1 MLRRA
6 AACGAIL
13 AFWTG
18 LWISAAPPAG
28 GQTPEE
34 IFSRGNTAY
43 DEGRY
48 ADAVA
53 DYESVLRYRIRD
65 PRVEFNLGNA
75 QFRLGR
81 LGEAI
86 LHYERA
92 RRMDPT
98 DPEIVSNL
106 QYARSMC
113 FDRVEPPQL
122 HPTVRW
128 VRAIQDHLGPDR
140 QAWIF
145 LAVIWVIAAFLAIE
159 LARRGSWRGRSGW
172 MLATLLLIAILVGVS
187 WYSTY
192 QRLEGRQLAVVLDG
206 AVEVLAG
213 PGENNPSLFTVHEGL
228 TLEVRSERSEWVQ
241 VSLPNA
247 MNGWIPARSLGRV

>member
-1 MLRRA
+1 MSRA
-6 AACGAIL
+6 RACGATL
-13 AFWTG
+13 AALIG
-18 LWISAAPPAG
+18 LLLCAVPPVAA
-28 GQTPEE
+28 QTPEE

-48 ADAVA
+48 AEAAA
-53 DYESVLRYRIRD
+53 DYETVLRYRIRD

-75 QFRLGR
+75 RFRLGQ

-98 DPEIVSNL
+98 DPEIGANL
-106 QYARSMC
+106 EHARSMC
-113 FDRVEPPQL
+113 FDRVEPPRL
-122 HPTVRW
+122 LPVVRW
-128 VRAIQDHLGPDR
+128 VRAVQDRLGPDR

-145 LAVIWVIAAFLAIE
+145 LAVVWVIAAFLALE
-159 LARRGSWRGRSGW
+159 LARRGNWRGRSGW
-172 MLATLLLIAILVGVS
+172 LLAAMLLIALLVGAS
-187 WYSTY
+187 WFSTY
-192 QRLEGRQLAVVLDG
+192 RRLEGRQLAVVLDG
-206 AVEVLAG
+206 VVEVLAG

-241 VSLPNA
+241 VSLPNG